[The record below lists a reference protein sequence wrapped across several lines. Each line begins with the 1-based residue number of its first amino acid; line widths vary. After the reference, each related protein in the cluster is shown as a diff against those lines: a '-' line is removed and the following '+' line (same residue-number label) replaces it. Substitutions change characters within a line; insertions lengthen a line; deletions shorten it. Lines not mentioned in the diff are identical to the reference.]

1 MFLDVG
7 RVGMGDILRKCF
19 SGALVMLSFPKGFFF
34 FFFMLR
40 VTAIGE
46 NRACG
51 KECTSV
57 LGFALSI
64 SPNEFD
70 FQQDVSNHLDCFSIW
85 GFCQLVE
92 IYVYELAGV

>member
-1 MFLDVG
+1 
-7 RVGMGDILRKCF
+7 MGDILRKCF
-19 SGALVMLSFPKGFFF
+19 SGDLVMLSFPKGFFI
-34 FFFMLR
+34 FFMLR

-51 KECTSV
+51 KECMSV

-70 FQQDVSNHLDCFSIW
+70 FQQDVWNHLDCFSIW
-85 GFCQLVE
+85 GFCQQGE
-92 IYVYELAGV
+92 IYVYGLAGV